1 MSDFSIIGNRTAM
14 IDAAAKTTGA
24 GKYTDDLSVPGM
36 LVGKILHS
44 PYPHARIRRIDT
56 SRAEKCEGVV
66 AVVVGQDAP
75 NPYGILPVGHDEY
88 ALALDKVRY
97 VGDNVACVVAVSES
111 IAETA
116 LELIDVEYEV
126 LPAYFDP
133 EESMKAVTDL
143 IHDSKP
149 GNLEKDYHHVFGD
162 PDQGF
167 AGADQIAEARFIA
180 NEVTHAAMEP
190 HSTLA
195 SFEIDPHT
203 GKPGRLTVWS
213 STQVPYYLQH
223 KLSLVL
229 EMPMAQIRVIK
240 PLVGGGFGGK
250 SEVIPLEI
258 IAAIAARKAQAAV
271 KITYTR
277 EEVFWAHRGRPRT
290 IIDLKTGVKKD
301 GRITAVK
308 ARVVQDGG
316 AYCSYGVVTI
326 LYSGALLGALYDIPN
341 IQYDG
346 YRVLTNKPACGAM
359 RGHGTVNV
367 RFAFESQLDELALAI
382 GMDPAEIRQRNL
394 LQPPCI
400 TVNGLRVQSYGLPE
414 CIEKTVDRSGWKQ
427 RKGKLPRGRGLGIA
441 CSHYVSGAANSII
454 RSDMPHS
461 TVNIKI
467 DRDGG
472 VVVYTGASEIGQGSD
487 TMTAQIAAEVLGCS
501 LPRVRVIAA
510 DTDLT
515 PIDIGSYSSRVTFMA
530 GNATLRAA
538 SEVKRLIAAAAA
550 KKMGCAAED
559 LIFRNDQVLRKNAA
573 ASVGELADKSVRT
586 TQDEAS
592 VSGRVEGQI
601 LRGSLQQK
609 RKEEGPKEKM
619 SFEEAVVAAI
629 DFHGGLTGT
638 GSYAPPQEARGGKH
652 KGAGVG
658 PSPAYSYSAQVAEVS
673 VDEETGEV
681 VVHKVWAAHDCG
693 RALNPV
699 SVEGQIIGSVW
710 MGMGQA
716 LTEEM
721 VWKDGMLMNPG
732 LLEYRSPSSVES
744 PEVEPI
750 IVESVDPE
758 GPFGAKEC
766 SEGSLAATIPAIAN
780 AIYDAVGVR
789 LRESPF
795 TPERVL
801 SALRAKRNARA
812 LNLTKVLTRLLRHA
826 SANTAD
832 RCASKVRA
840 RNATR
845 SIHRGEKCRPPR
857 AVPIEPYKVQT
868 APAQNCRRRNRVSRG
883 TFDACRAWQLA
894 RAGSNSHPNHCRRHR
909 FNSIDAAETIRAGA
923 RSRSARNRSAAR
935 HPAAA
940 RRRRRNR
947 GPHHAPRHR
956 ALRLS
961 APALCGPHRSS
972 GDRGIA
978 RTAEHGHHRR

>member
-1 MSDFSIIGNRTAM
+1 M
-14 IDAAAKTTGA
+14 IDAAEKTTGA
-24 GKYTDDLSVPGM
+24 GKYTDDLSLPGM

-44 PYPHARIRRIDT
+44 PHPHARIRRIDT
-56 SRAEKCEGVV
+56 SRAEKLEGVIAV
-66 AVVVGQDAP
+66 AVGKDAP

-88 ALALDKVRY
+88 PLALDKVRY
-97 VGDNVACVVAVSES
+97 VGDNVACV
-111 IAETA
+111 IATTEAIVEKA
-116 LELIDVEYEV
+116 LELIDIDYEV

-133 EESMKAVTDL
+133 EQSMKAQADL
-143 IHDSKP
+143 IHDNKP
-149 GNLEKDYHHVFGD
+149 NNIEKDYHHVFGD
-162 PDQGF
+162 PDKGF
-167 AGADQIAEARFIA
+167 AEADEIAEARYIA

-229 EMPMAQIRVIK
+229 EMPMSQIRVIK

-258 IAAIAARKAQAAV
+258 IAAIAARKAKAPV

-290 IIDLKTGVKKD
+290 IIDLKTGVKRD
-301 GRITAVK
+301 GRLTAVK

-367 RFAFESQLDELALAI
+367 RFAFESQLDELAAKLRV
-382 GMDPAEIRQRNL
+382 DPAEIRRRNL

-414 CIEKTVDRSGWKQ
+414 CIEKTVERSGWNQ
-427 RKGKLPRGRGLGIA
+427 RHGKLPRGRGLGIA

-487 TMTAQIAAEVLGCS
+487 TMTAQVAAEVLGCS
-501 LPRVRVIAA
+501 LSRVRVVAA

-538 SEVKRLIAAAAA
+538 EQVKQLIAAAAA
-550 KKMGCAAED
+550 KKMKCAVED
-559 LIFRNDQVLRKNAA
+559 LVFRDDSVQRRNGQAATNAFIRP
-573 ASVGELADKSVRT
+573 ADST
-586 TQDEAS
+586 S

-609 RKEEGPKEKM
+609 RKDEGPKDRIT
-619 SFEEAVVAAI
+619 FEEAVVAAI
-629 DFHGGLTGT
+629 DFHGALTGT
-638 GSYAPPQEARGGKH
+638 GSYAPPPEARGGKH

-681 VVHKVWAAHDCG
+681 TVHKVWAAHDCG

-721 VWKDGMLMNPG
+721 VWKDGLLMNPG

-750 IVESVDPE
+750 IVESIDPE

-789 LRESPF
+789 LNESPF

-801 SALRAKRNARA
+801 AALRAKKNAKA
-812 LNLTKVLTRLLRHA
+812 LNLTEGIDPTSPKRFREHGGSLWFKGKGPERHPLDP
-826 SANTAD
+826 S
-832 RCASKVRA
+832 R
-840 RNATR
+840 
-845 SIHRGEKCRPPR
+845 
-857 AVPIEPYKVQT
+857 Q
-868 APAQNCRRRNRVSRG
+868 APAG
-883 TFDACRAWQLA
+883 
-894 RAGSNSHPNHCRRHR
+894 
-909 FNSIDAAETIRAGA
+909 GA
-923 RSRSARNRSAAR
+923 
-935 HPAAA
+935 
-940 RRRRRNR
+940 
-947 GPHHAPRHR
+947 
-956 ALRLS
+956 
-961 APALCGPHRSS
+961 
-972 GDRGIA
+972 D
-978 RTAEHGHHRR
+978 

>member
-1 MSDFSIIGNRTAM
+1 MSGDFSIIGRPTAM
-14 IDAAAKTTGA
+14 IDAAEKTTGV

-36 LVGKILHS
+36 LTGKILHS
-44 PYPHARIRRIDT
+44 PYPHALIKSIDT
-56 SRAEKCEGVV
+56 SRAENCDGVV
-66 AVVVGQDAP
+66 AVVVGKDAP

-111 IAETA
+111 IAENA
-116 LELIDVEYEV
+116 LESIAVEYEL

-133 EESMKAVTDL
+133 EESMRAQTNL
-143 IHDSKP
+143 IHGSKP
-149 GNLEKDYHHVFGD
+149 GNLEKDYHHVFGN

-167 AGADQIAEARFIA
+167 AEADQIAEARFIA

-195 SFEIDPHT
+195 SFELDPHT

-229 EMPMAQIRVIK
+229 EMPMSQIRVIK

-250 SEVIPLEI
+250 SEVIPIEI
-258 IAAIAARKAQAAV
+258 IAAIAARKAQAPV

-290 IIDLKTGVKKD
+290 IIDLKTGVKTD

-367 RFAFESQLDELALAI
+367 RFAFESQLDELATKI
-382 GMDPAEIRQRNL
+382 GMDAAEIRQRNL

-414 CIEKTVDRSGWKQ
+414 CIEKTVERSGWKQ
-427 RKGKLPRGRGLGIA
+427 RKGKMPKGRGLGIA

-487 TMTAQIAAEVLGCS
+487 TMTAQVAAEVLGCS

-538 SEVKRLIAAAAA
+538 REVKKLIAAAAA
-550 KKMGCAAED
+550 QKMICGADD
-559 LIFRNDQVLRKNAA
+559 LIFRDDLVFKKGTGDTTVKKA
-573 ASVGELADKSVRT
+573 LADEVDV
-586 TQDEAS
+586 TQAGAS

-601 LRGSLQQK
+601 LRRSLQQK
-609 RKEEGPKEKM
+609 RNEEGPKDWM
-619 SFEEAVVAAI
+619 TFEEAVVAAI
-629 DFHGGLTGT
+629 DFHGALTGT

-681 VVHKVWAAHDCG
+681 TVHKVWAAHDCG

-750 IVESVDPE
+750 IVESIDPE

-789 LRESPF
+789 LHESPF

-801 SALRAKRNARA
+801 AAVRAKNQAKA
-812 LNLTKVLTRLLRHA
+812 LNLTQGVDPTSPQRFREHGGSLCFKGKGPQRHA
-826 SANTAD
+826 LDPARQEAPSVRGGAD
-832 RCASKVRA
+832 
-840 RNATR
+840 
-845 SIHRGEKCRPPR
+845 
-857 AVPIEPYKVQT
+857 
-868 APAQNCRRRNRVSRG
+868 
-883 TFDACRAWQLA
+883 
-894 RAGSNSHPNHCRRHR
+894 
-909 FNSIDAAETIRAGA
+909 
-923 RSRSARNRSAAR
+923 
-935 HPAAA
+935 
-940 RRRRRNR
+940 
-947 GPHHAPRHR
+947 
-956 ALRLS
+956 
-961 APALCGPHRSS
+961 
-972 GDRGIA
+972 
-978 RTAEHGHHRR
+978 

>member
-1 MSDFSIIGNRTAM
+1 MSDFSIIGKPTAM
-14 IDAAAKTTGA
+14 VDAAEKTTGG

-36 LVGKILHS
+36 LIGKILHS
-44 PYPHARIRRIDT
+44 PYPHARIKRIDA
-56 SRAEKCEGVV
+56 SRAEALEGVV
-66 AVVVGQDAP
+66 AVAIGKDAP

-88 ALALDKVRY
+88 PLALDKVRY
-97 VGDNVACVVAVSES
+97 VGDNVACVVAVSEA
-111 IAETA
+111 IAEKA
-116 LELIDVEYEV
+116 LELVDVEYEV

-133 EESMKAVTDL
+133 EESMKAQTNL
-143 IHDSKP
+143 IHDNKP
-149 GNLEKDYHHVFGD
+149 GNLEKDYHHAFGD
-162 PDQGF
+162 PDKGF
-167 AGADQIAEARFIA
+167 AEADHVAEARFIA

-195 SFEIDPHT
+195 SFELDPHT
-203 GKPGRLTVWS
+203 GKLGRLTVWS

-229 EMPMAQIRVIK
+229 EIPMAQIRVIK

-258 IAAIAARKAQAAV
+258 IAAVAARKAQAPV
-271 KITYTR
+271 KITYSR

-290 IIDLKTGVKKD
+290 IIDLKTGIKND
-301 GRITAVK
+301 GRITCVK

-367 RFAFESQLDELALAI
+367 RFAFESQLDELAAKI

-394 LQPPCI
+394 LKPPCI

-414 CIEKTVDRSGWKQ
+414 CIEKTVERSGWKE
-427 RKGKLPRGRGLGIA
+427 RKGKLAKGRGLGIA

-461 TVNIKI
+461 TVNLKI

-501 LPRVRVIAA
+501 LARVRVIAA

-538 SEVKRLIAAAAA
+538 EDVKKRIAAAAA
-550 KKMGCAAED
+550 KKMGCAAEE
-559 LIFRNDQVLRKNAA
+559 LVFRDDVVFKKGSPPPVVRKDRAEE
-573 ASVGELADKSVRT
+573 VEV
-586 TQDEAS
+586 TQAGAS

-609 RKEEGPKEKM
+609 RKEEGPKEWM
-619 SFEEAVVAAI
+619 TFEEAVVAAI
-629 DFHGGLTGT
+629 DFHGALTGT
-638 GSYAPPQEARGGKH
+638 GSYAPPPEARGGKH
-652 KGAGVG
+652 KGGGVG

-673 VDEETGEV
+673 VDEDTGEV
-681 VVHKVWAAHDCG
+681 TVHKVWAAHDCG

-721 VWKDGMLMNPG
+721 VWKDGMLMNAG

-744 PEVEPI
+744 PDVEPI
-750 IVESVDPE
+750 IVESIDPE

-789 LRESPF
+789 LHESPF

-801 SALRAKRNARA
+801 AALRAKKKDKA
-812 LNLTKVLTRLLRHA
+812 LNLTEGVDPTTPVRFREHGGSLCFKGKGPERHA
-826 SANTAD
+826 LD
-832 RCASKVRA
+832 
-840 RNATR
+840 
-845 SIHRGEKCRPPR
+845 P
-857 AVPIEPYKVQT
+857 
-868 APAQNCRRRNRVSRG
+868 
-883 TFDACRAWQLA
+883 
-894 RAGSNSHPNHCRRHR
+894 
-909 FNSIDAAETIRAGA
+909 
-923 RSRSARNRSAAR
+923 
-935 HPAAA
+935 A
-940 RRRRRNR
+940 RREW
-947 GPHHAPRHR
+947 PA
-956 ALRLS
+956 S
-961 APALCGPHRSS
+961 AGGA
-972 GDRGIA
+972 D
-978 RTAEHGHHRR
+978 

>member
-1 MSDFSIIGNRTAM
+1 MTMTNDFSIIGKPIAM
-14 IDAAAKTTGA
+14 VDAAGKTTGG
-24 GKYTDDLSVPGM
+24 GKYADDLTMTGM
-36 LVGKILHS
+36 LIGKILHS
-44 PYPHARIRRIDT
+44 PHPHAWVRRIDT
-56 SRAEKCEGVV
+56 SRAEALDGVV
-66 AVVVGQDAP
+66 AVVTGKDAP
-75 NPYGILPVGHDEY
+75 TPYGILPVGHDEH
-88 ALALDKVRY
+88 ALVTDKVRY
-97 VGDNVACVVAVSES
+97 VGDNVACVAAVDEAT
-111 IAETA
+111 AEKA

-133 EESMKAVTDL
+133 EDSMKAPSDF
-143 IHDSKP
+143 IHDNKP
-149 GNLEKDYHHVFGD
+149 HNLEKDYHHVFGD
-162 PDQGF
+162 PEKGF
-167 AGADQIAEARFIA
+167 AEADEIAEARFIA

-190 HSTLA
+190 HCTLA
-195 SFEIDPHT
+195 AFEIDPYT
-203 GKPGRLTVWS
+203 GKLGRLIVQS

-229 EMPMAQIRVIK
+229 EMPMSQIRVIK

-258 IAAIAARKAQAAV
+258 IAAVTARKARAPV

-290 IIDLKTGVKKD
+290 IVDLKTGIKKD

-308 ARVVQDGG
+308 AKVIQDGG
-316 AYCSYGVVTI
+316 GYCSYGVVTI

-346 YRVLTNKPACGAM
+346 YRVLTNKPVCGAM

-367 RFAFESQLDELALAI
+367 RFAFESQLDELALKI
-382 GMDPAEIRQRNL
+382 GMDPAEVRRINL

-414 CIEKTVDRSGWKQ
+414 CIDEVVTRSNWRQ
-427 RKGKLPRGRGLGIA
+427 RKGKLPKSRGLGIA

-472 VVVYTGASEIGQGSD
+472 VVIYTGASDIGQGSD
-487 TMTAQIAAEVLGCS
+487 TMVAQIAAETLGCA
-501 LPRVRVIAA
+501 LNRVKVIAA

-515 PIDIGSYSSRVTFMA
+515 PIDIGSYSSRVTFMN

-538 SEVKRLIAAAAA
+538 QDVKKQIGTAAA
-550 KKMGCAAED
+550 KKMGCEADD
-559 LIFRNDQVLRKNAA
+559 LIFRDDRVTKKAGAKNSGDDNARAA
-573 ASVGELADKSVRT
+573 QGIAVA
-586 TQDEAS
+586 QEAS

-609 RKEEGPKEKM
+609 RKDEGPKD
-619 SFEEAVVAAI
+619 SLTFEEAVVAAI
-629 DFHGGLTGT
+629 DFHGALSGT
-638 GSYAPPQEARGGKH
+638 GSYAPPPEARGGKH

-681 VVHKVWAAHDCG
+681 TVHKVWASHDCG

-716 LTEEM
+716 LSEEM
-721 VWKDGMLMNPG
+721 VWKDGLLMNPG
-732 LLEYRSPSSVES
+732 LLEYRSPSSAES
-744 PEVEPI
+744 PEIEPI
-750 IVESVDPE
+750 IVESIDPE

-789 LRESPF
+789 LHESPF

-801 SALRAKRNARA
+801 AALRAQRA
-812 LNLTKVLTRLLRHA
+812 QKKINLTEGI
-826 SANTAD
+826 D
-832 RCASKVRA
+832 
-840 RNATR
+840 
-845 SIHRGEKCRPPR
+845 P
-857 AVPIEPYKVQT
+857 T
-868 APAQNCRRRNRVSRG
+868 APASFREHGGSLWFRG
-883 TFDACRAWQLA
+883 K
-894 RAGSNSHPNHCRRHR
+894 GP
-909 FNSIDAAETIRAGA
+909 E
-923 RSRSARNRSAAR
+923 R
-935 HPAAA
+935 HPLDPSRREMPAEA
-940 RRRRRNR
+940 R
-947 GPHHAPRHR
+947 
-956 ALRLS
+956 
-961 APALCGPHRSS
+961 
-972 GDRGIA
+972 GDD
-978 RTAEHGHHRR
+978 

>member
-1 MSDFSIIGNRTAM
+1 MNNGFSIIGKRTAM
-14 IDAAAKTTGA
+14 VDAAGKTTGA

-36 LVGKILHS
+36 LIGKILHS
-44 PYPHARIRRIDT
+44 PYPHARLKRIDT
-56 SRAEKCEGVV
+56 SRAEALDGVV
-66 AVVVGQDAP
+66 AVVVGADAP
-75 NPYGILPVGHDEY
+75 KTYGILPVGHDET
-88 ALALDKVRY
+88 ALAVDKVRY
-97 VGDNVACVVAVSES
+97 VGDNVACVAAVDEAT
-111 IAETA
+111 AERA
-116 LELIDVEYEV
+116 LELVDVEYEV

-133 EESMKAVTDL
+133 EESMTAETDL
-143 IHDSKP
+143 IHDQKP
-149 GNLEKDYHHVFGD
+149 HNIEKDYHHVFGD
-162 PDQGF
+162 PDKGF
-167 AGADQIAEARFIA
+167 AEADHVAEGRFIA

-229 EMPMAQIRVIK
+229 EMPMSQIRVIK

-258 IAAIAARKAQAAV
+258 IAAVTARKANAPV
-271 KITYTR
+271 KITYSR

-290 IIDLKTGVKKD
+290 MIDLKTGVKND

-367 RFAFESQLDELALAI
+367 RFAFESQLDEISASVGI
-382 GMDPAEIRQRNL
+382 DPAEIRRRNL
-394 LQPPCI
+394 LKPPCI

-414 CIEKTVDRSGWKQ
+414 CIDQVVTRSGWNQ
-427 RKGKLPRGRGLGIA
+427 RKGRLGKGRGLGIG

-487 TMTAQIAAEVLGCS
+487 TMTAQIAAETLGCS
-501 LPRVRVIAA
+501 LQRIKVIAA
-510 DTDLT
+510 DTDIT

-538 SEVKRLIAAAAA
+538 EEVKKQIASAAA
-550 KKMGCAAED
+550 KKMSCGPDE
-559 LIFRNDQVLRKNAA
+559 LVFRDDMVFRKDADRNARA
-573 ASVGELADKSVRT
+573 TRG
-586 TQDEAS
+586 EAS

-609 RKEEGPKEKM
+609 RKDEGPKHSL

-629 DFHGGLTGT
+629 DFHGALTGT
-638 GSYAPPQEARGGKH
+638 GSYAPPPEARGGKH
-652 KGAGVG
+652 KGGGVG
-658 PSPAYSYSAQVAEVS
+658 PSPAYSYSAQVADVS

-681 VVHKVWAAHDCG
+681 TVHKVWAAHDCG

-699 SVEGQIIGSVW
+699 SVEGQIVGSVW
-710 MGMGQA
+710 MGLGQA
-716 LTEEM
+716 LQEEM
-721 VWKDGMLMNPG
+721 IWKDGMLMNPG
-732 LLEYRSPSSVES
+732 LLEYRSPSSAES
-744 PEVEPI
+744 PEIEPV
-750 IVESVDPE
+750 IVESIDPE

-780 AIYDAVGVR
+780 AIYDAVGIR
-789 LRESPF
+789 LHESPF

-801 SALRAKRNARA
+801 AALRAKKKAKAINMTEGVDPSAPERFREHGGA
-812 LNLTKVLTRLLRHA
+812 LWF
-826 SANTAD
+826 
-832 RCASKVRA
+832 
-840 RNATR
+840 
-845 SIHRGEKCRPPR
+845 RGKGPE
-857 AVPIEPYKVQT
+857 
-868 APAQNCRRRNRVSRG
+868 
-883 TFDACRAWQLA
+883 
-894 RAGSNSHPNHCRRHR
+894 RHR
-909 FNSIDAAETIRAGA
+909 LDPSRRDTFAETG
-923 RSRSARNRSAAR
+923 
-935 HPAAA
+935 
-940 RRRRRNR
+940 
-947 GPHHAPRHR
+947 
-956 ALRLS
+956 
-961 APALCGPHRSS
+961 
-972 GDRGIA
+972 GDD
-978 RTAEHGHHRR
+978 

>member
-1 MSDFSIIGNRTAM
+1 MPTINNPQRTSDFSIIGKRTAM
-14 IDAAAKTTGA
+14 VDAAEKTTGS

-44 PYPHARIRRIDT
+44 QYPHARIKNIDT
-56 SRAEKCEGVV
+56 TRAEQLEGVV
-66 AVVVGQDAP
+66 AVAIGKDAP
-75 NPYGILPVGHDEY
+75 KTYGILPVGHDEY
-88 ALALDKVRY
+88 PLALDKVRY
-97 VGDNVACVVAVSES
+97 VGDNVACVVATTEA
-111 IAETA
+111 IAEKA
-116 LELIDVEYEV
+116 LELIDVDYEV

-133 EESMKAVTDL
+133 EQSMKAETDL
-143 IHDSKP
+143 IHDHKP
-149 GNLEKDYHHVFGD
+149 NNLEKDYHHVFGD
-162 PDQGF
+162 PEKGF
-167 AGADQIAEARFIA
+167 AEANQVAEARFIA

-229 EMPMAQIRVIK
+229 EMPMQQIRVIK

-250 SEVIPLEI
+250 SEVIPIEI
-258 IAAIAARKAQAAV
+258 IAAIAARKAQAPV

-290 IIDLKTGVKKD
+290 IIDLKTGVKHD
-301 GRITAVK
+301 GRITAVR
-308 ARVVQDGG
+308 ARVIQDGG

-367 RFAFESQLDELALAI
+367 RFAFESQLDELAAKI
-382 GMDPAEIRQRNL
+382 GMDPAEMRERNL

-414 CIEKTVDRSGWKQ
+414 CIEKTVERSGWKV
-427 RKGKLPRGRGLGIA
+427 RKGKLPKGRGLGIA

-487 TMTAQIAAEVLGCS
+487 TMTAQIAAEALGCS
-501 LPRVRVIAA
+501 LARVRVIAA

-538 SEVKRLIAAAAA
+538 QEVKKLIAAAAST
-550 KKMGCAAED
+550 KMSCQPED
-559 LIFRNDQVLRKNAA
+559 LIFKEDTVTKSASKYVGRAA
-573 ASVGELADKSVRT
+573 PGRPAEQSSAAT
-586 TQDEAS
+586 

-609 RKEEGPKEKM
+609 RKEEGPKDHM
-619 SFEEAVVAAI
+619 TFEEAVVAAI
-629 DFHGGLTGT
+629 DFHGALTGT
-638 GSYAPPQEARGGKH
+638 GSYAPPPEARGGKH

-681 VVHKVWAAHDCG
+681 TVHKVWAAHDCG

-732 LLEYRSPSSVES
+732 LLEYRSPSSIES

-750 IVESVDPE
+750 IVESIDPE

-789 LRESPF
+789 LHESPF

-801 SALRAKRNARA
+801 AALRAKKNAKA
-812 LNLTKVLTRLLRHA
+812 LNLTEGIDPTTPERFREH
-826 SANTAD
+826 
-832 RCASKVRA
+832 
-840 RNATR
+840 
-845 SIHRGEKCRPPR
+845 G
-857 AVPIEPYKVQT
+857 
-868 APAQNCRRRNRVSRG
+868 
-883 TFDACRAWQLA
+883 
-894 RAGSNSHPNHCRRHR
+894 GSLWFKGKGP
-909 FNSIDAAETIRAGA
+909 D
-923 RSRSARNRSAAR
+923 R
-935 HPAAA
+935 HPLDPS
-940 RRRRRNR
+940 RQEV
-947 GPHHAPRHR
+947 P
-956 ALRLS
+956 S
-961 APALCGPHRSS
+961 ADG
-972 GDRGIA
+972 GTD
-978 RTAEHGHHRR
+978 

>member
-1 MSDFSIIGNRTAM
+1 MTDFSIIGKPIAM
-14 IDAAAKTTGA
+14 VAAAGKTTGA

-36 LVGKILHS
+36 LVGRILHS
-44 PYPHARIRRIDT
+44 PFPHARIKRIDT
-56 SRAEKCEGVV
+56 SRAAALDGVV
-66 AVVVGQDAP
+66 AIVTGKDAP
-75 NPYGILPVGHDEY
+75 NPYGILPVGHDEH

-97 VGDNVACVVAVSES
+97 VGDNVACVAAIDE
-111 IAETA
+111 ATADKA

-133 EESMKAVTDL
+133 EESMKAETNL
-143 IHDSKP
+143 IHDNKP
-149 GNLEKDYHHVFGD
+149 NNLEKDYHHVFGD
-162 PDQGF
+162 PDRGF
-167 AGADQIAEARFIA
+167 AEADHVAEARFIA

-195 SFEIDPHT
+195 QFEIDSQT

-258 IAAIAARKAQAAV
+258 IAAIAARAARAPV

-290 IIDLKTGVKKD
+290 IIDLKTGVKNE

-367 RFAFESQLDELALAI
+367 RFAFESQLDELGAKIQL
-382 GMDPAEIRQRNL
+382 DPAEIRQRNL
-394 LQPPCI
+394 LRPPCV

-414 CIEKTVDRSGWKQ
+414 CIEKVVERSEWKQ
-427 RKGKLPRGRGLGIA
+427 RRGKLPRGRGLGIA

-472 VVVYTGASEIGQGSD
+472 VVVFTGASEIGQGSD
-487 TMTAQIAAEVLGCS
+487 TMTAQIAAETLGCS
-501 LPRVRVIAA
+501 LGRVKIVAA

-538 SEVKRLIAAAAA
+538 EQVKKQIAAAAA
-550 KKMGCAAED
+550 RKMSCASEE
-559 LIFRNDQVLRKNAA
+559 LIFRDDRIVKNKDLSADG
-573 ASVGELADKSVRT
+573 VGAGVSPVPPS
-586 TQDEAS
+586 AS

-609 RKEEGPKEKM
+609 RKDEGPRDWM
-619 SFEEAVVAAI
+619 TFEEAVVAAI
-629 DFHGGLTGT
+629 DFHGALTGT
-638 GSYAPPQEARGGKH
+638 GSYAPPPEARGGKH
-652 KGAGVG
+652 KGGGVG

-681 VVHKVWAAHDCG
+681 TVHKVWAAHDCG

-750 IVESVDPE
+750 IVESIDPE

-766 SEGSLAATIPAIAN
+766 SEGSLAATIPAISN
-780 AIYDAVGVR
+780 AIYDAVGIR
-789 LRESPF
+789 LHECPF

-801 SALRAKRNARA
+801 AALRAQRGQKKI
-812 LNLTKVLTRLLRHA
+812 NLTEGIDPTTPAKFREHGGSLWFRGRGPERHPL
-826 SANTAD
+826 D
-832 RCASKVRA
+832 PA
-840 RNATR
+840 RR
-845 SIHRGEKCRPPR
+845 EG
-857 AVPIEPYKVQT
+857 
-868 APAQNCRRRNRVSRG
+868 
-883 TFDACRAWQLA
+883 
-894 RAGSNSHPNHCRRHR
+894 
-909 FNSIDAAETIRAGA
+909 
-923 RSRSARNRSAAR
+923 
-935 HPAAA
+935 PAAA
-940 RRRRRNR
+940 
-947 GPHHAPRHR
+947 A
-956 ALRLS
+956 
-961 APALCGPHRSS
+961 
-972 GDRGIA
+972 GDD
-978 RTAEHGHHRR
+978 

>member
-1 MSDFSIIGNRTAM
+1 
-14 IDAAAKTTGA
+14 
-24 GKYTDDLSVPGM
+24 
-36 LVGKILHS
+36 
-44 PYPHARIRRIDT
+44 
-56 SRAEKCEGVV
+56 
-66 AVVVGQDAP
+66 
-75 NPYGILPVGHDEY
+75 
-88 ALALDKVRY
+88 
-97 VGDNVACVVAVSES
+97 
-111 IAETA
+111 
-116 LELIDVEYEV
+116 V

-133 EESMKAVTDL
+133 EESMKAESDF
-143 IHDSKP
+143 IHENKP

-162 PDQGF
+162 PDK
-167 AGADQIAEARFIA
+167 ALSEAAHVCEARFVA
-180 NEVTHAAMEP
+180 NEVTHGAMEP

-203 GKPGRLTVWS
+203 GNLGRLTVWS

-229 EMPMAQIRVIK
+229 EMPMSQIRVIK

-258 IAAIAARKAQAAV
+258 TAAVAARAAKAPV

-290 IIDLKTGVKKD
+290 IVDMKTGVDKE
-301 GRITAVK
+301 GHITAVK

-346 YRVLTNKPACGAM
+346 YRVLTNKPVCGAM

-367 RFAFESQLDELALAI
+367 RFAFESQLDELALKL
-382 GMDPAEIRQRNL
+382 GMDPAEIRRRNL
-394 LQPPCI
+394 LKPPCV

-414 CIEKTVDRSGWKQ
+414 CIDKVVERSAWGA
-427 RKGKLPRGRGLGIA
+427 RKGTLPKGRGLGIA

-472 VVVYTGASEIGQGSD
+472 VVVYTGASDIGQGSD
-487 TMTAQIAAEVLGCS
+487 TMVAQIASEVLGCS
-501 LPRVRVIAA
+501 LSRVKVIAA

-515 PIDIGSYSSRVTFMA
+515 PIDIGSYSSRVTFMN

-538 SEVKRLIAAAAA
+538 QDVKKQIALAAA
-550 KKMGCAAED
+550 KKMNCAVED
-559 LIFRNDQVLRKNAA
+559 LVFREDKVRRNDAVEGGRPTPA
-573 ASVGELADKSVRT
+573 GT
-586 TQDEAS
+586 EAS

-609 RKEEGPKEKM
+609 RKDEGPKDQLT
-619 SFEEAVVAAI
+619 FEEAVVAAI
-629 DFHGGLTGT
+629 DFHGALSGT
-638 GSYAPPQEARGGKH
+638 GSYAPPVEARGGKH

-681 VVHKVWAAHDCG
+681 TVHKVWASHDCG

-721 VWKDGMLMNPG
+721 IWKDGMLMNPG
-732 LLEYRSPSSVES
+732 MLEYRSPSSVES
-744 PEVEPI
+744 PDIEPI

-789 LRESPF
+789 LHESPF

-801 SALRAKRNARA
+801 SALRTKNNAKG
-812 LNLTKVLTRLLRHA
+812 LNLTEGIDPTAPSGFREHGGSLWYRGKGPVRHA
-826 SANTAD
+826 LDPS
-832 RCASKVRA
+832 
-840 RNATR
+840 
-845 SIHRGEKCRPPR
+845 
-857 AVPIEPYKVQT
+857 
-868 APAQNCRRRNRVSRG
+868 RRES
-883 TFDACRAWQLA
+883 
-894 RAGSNSHPNHCRRHR
+894 
-909 FNSIDAAETIRAGA
+909 
-923 RSRSARNRSAAR
+923 
-935 HPAAA
+935 PAAV
-940 RRRRRNR
+940 
-947 GPHHAPRHR
+947 G
-956 ALRLS
+956 
-961 APALCGPHRSS
+961 
-972 GDRGIA
+972 GDD
-978 RTAEHGHHRR
+978 

>member
-1 MSDFSIIGNRTAM
+1 MKADFSIIGKPTAM
-14 IDAAAKTTGA
+14 VDAAEKTTGA

-44 PYPHARIRRIDT
+44 PYPHARIKKIDT
-56 SRAEKCEGVV
+56 TRAERVEGVV
-66 AVVVGQDAP
+66 AVAIGKDAP
-75 NPYGILPVGHDEY
+75 KTYGILPVGHDEY
-88 ALALDKVRY
+88 PLALDKVRY

-111 IAETA
+111 VAEKA

-126 LPAYFDP
+126 LPGYFDP
-133 EESMKAVTDL
+133 EESMKAQTDL
-143 IHDSKP
+143 IHDHKP
-149 GNLEKDYHHVFGD
+149 NNLEKDYHHVFGD
-162 PDQGF
+162 PEKGF
-167 AGADQIAEARFIA
+167 SEADHVAEARFIA

-195 SFEIDPHT
+195 SFEIDPRT
-203 GKPGRLTVWS
+203 GKPGRLTVRS

-229 EMPMAQIRVIK
+229 DMPMQQIRVIK

-258 IAAIAARKAQAAV
+258 IAAIAARKAQAPV

-290 IIDLKTGVKKD
+290 IIDLKTGVKND

-367 RFAFESQLDELALAI
+367 RFAFESQLDELASI
-382 GMDPAEIRQRNL
+382 IRMDPAEIRQRNL
-394 LQPPCI
+394 LKPPCV

-414 CIEKTVDRSGWKQ
+414 CIEKTVERSGWKD
-427 RKGKLPRGRGLGIA
+427 RKGKLPKGRGLGIA

-487 TMTAQIAAEVLGCS
+487 TMTAQVAAETLGCS
-501 LPRVRVIAA
+501 LSRVRVVAA

-538 SEVKRLIAAAAA
+538 TEVKKLIAAAAA
-550 KKMGCAAED
+550 KKMGCGPED
-559 LIFRNDQVLRKNAA
+559 VIIRHELVSRKGHIGAD
-573 ASVGELADKSVRT
+573 ASVRPTEQSSA
-586 TQDEAS
+586 AS

-609 RKEEGPKEKM
+609 RKEEGPKDSM
-619 SFEEAVVAAI
+619 SFEEAVIAAI
-629 DFHGGLTGT
+629 DFHGALTGT
-638 GSYAPPQEARGGKH
+638 GSYAPPAEARGGKH

-681 VVHKVWAAHDCG
+681 TVHKVWAAHDCG

-744 PEVEPI
+744 PDVEPI
-750 IVESVDPE
+750 IVESIDPE

-780 AIYDAVGVR
+780 AIYDAVRVR
-789 LRESPF
+789 LHESPF

-801 SALRAKRNARA
+801 AALRARKKAKN
-812 LNLTKVLTRLLRHA
+812 LNLT
-826 SANTAD
+826 D
-832 RCASKVRA
+832 G
-840 RNATR
+840 
-845 SIHRGEKCRPPR
+845 IDP
-857 AVPIEPYKVQT
+857 T
-868 APAQNCRRRNRVSRG
+868 AP
-883 TFDACRAWQLA
+883 T
-894 RAGSNSHPNHCRRHR
+894 R
-909 FNSIDAAETIRAGA
+909 FREHGGA
-923 RSRSARNRSAAR
+923 LCFKGKGPER
-935 HPAAA
+935 HPLDPSRQAVLPPGGA
-940 RRRRRNR
+940 
-947 GPHHAPRHR
+947 
-956 ALRLS
+956 
-961 APALCGPHRSS
+961 
-972 GDRGIA
+972 D
-978 RTAEHGHHRR
+978 

>member
-1 MSDFSIIGNRTAM
+1 VRAVTDFSIIGKPVAM
-14 IDAAAKTTGA
+14 IDAAEKTTGA

-36 LVGKILHS
+36 LTGKILHS
-44 PYPHARIRRIDT
+44 PYPHARIRRIDYR
-56 SRAEKCEGVV
+56 RAEKLKGVI
-66 AVVVGQDAP
+66 AVVVGNDAP
-75 NPYGILPVGHDEY
+75 NPYGILPVGHDEH

-97 VGDNVACVVAVSES
+97 VGDNVACVVATTES
-111 IAETA
+111 IAEKA

-133 EESMKAVTDL
+133 EESMKAQTDL
-143 IHDSKP
+143 IHENKP
-149 GNLEKDYHHVFGD
+149 NNIEKDYHHVFGD
-162 PDQGF
+162 PEKGF
-167 AGADQIAEARFIA
+167 AEADHIAEARFIA

-195 SFEIDPHT
+195 SFEIDPHS

-229 EMPMAQIRVIK
+229 EMPMSQIRVIK

-258 IAAIAARKAQAAV
+258 IAAVAARKAKSPV

-290 IIDLKTGVKKD
+290 IIDLKTGVNND

-316 AYCSYGVVTI
+316 GYCSYGVVTI

-367 RFAFESQLDELALAI
+367 RFAFESQLDELAAKI
-382 GMDPAEIRQRNL
+382 GMDPAGIRRRNL
-394 LQPPCI
+394 LEPPCI
-400 TVNGLRVQSYGLPE
+400 TVNGLRVRSYGLPE
-414 CIEKTVDRSGWKQ
+414 CIDKIVERSGWMQ
-427 RKGKLPRGRGLGIA
+427 RKGNLPRGRGLGIA

-487 TMTAQIAAEVLGCS
+487 TMTAQVAAETLGCS
-501 LPRVRVIAA
+501 LRRVRVVAA

-538 SEVKRLIAAAAA
+538 TEVRKLIAAAAA
-550 KKMGCAAED
+550 SKMNCATED
-559 LIFRNDQVLRKNAA
+559 LIFRDDSVTRKNGSTTGNETCGDGRGRPSGDVQPGRTPPQS
-573 ASVGELADKSVRT
+573 SVAGH
-586 TQDEAS
+586 
-592 VSGRVEGQI
+592 VEGQI

-609 RKEEGPKEKM
+609 RKDEGPKDSM
-619 SFEEAVVAAI
+619 TFEEAVVAAI
-629 DFHGGLTGT
+629 DFHGALTGT
-638 GSYAPPQEARGGKH
+638 GSYAPPPEARGGKH

-658 PSPAYSYSAQVAEVS
+658 PSPAYSYSAQVADVS

-681 VVHKVWAAHDCG
+681 TVHKVWAAHDCG

-721 VWKDGMLMNPG
+721 IWKDGMLMNPG
-732 LLEYRSPSSVES
+732 LLEYRSPSSIES

-801 SALRAKRNARA
+801 AALRAKKSAKC
-812 LNLTKVLTRLLRHA
+812 LDLTEGIDPTSPRKFREHGGSLWFKGKGPERHPE
-826 SANTAD
+826 D
-832 RCASKVRA
+832 
-840 RNATR
+840 
-845 SIHRGEKCRPPR
+845 P
-857 AVPIEPYKVQT
+857 
-868 APAQNCRRRNRVSRG
+868 
-883 TFDACRAWQLA
+883 
-894 RAGSNSHPNHCRRHR
+894 
-909 FNSIDAAETIRAGA
+909 
-923 RSRSARNRSAAR
+923 SRSAV
-935 HPAAA
+935 PAGGGA
-940 RRRRRNR
+940 
-947 GPHHAPRHR
+947 G
-956 ALRLS
+956 
-961 APALCGPHRSS
+961 
-972 GDRGIA
+972 
-978 RTAEHGHHRR
+978 

>member
-1 MSDFSIIGNRTAM
+1 MTDFSIIGKPIAM
-14 IDAAAKTTGA
+14 VDAAGKTTGA
-24 GKYTDDLSVPGM
+24 GKYTDDLCVPGM

-44 PYPHARIRRIDT
+44 PHPHARIKRIDT
-56 SRAEKCEGVV
+56 SRAEKLDGVV
-66 AVVVGQDAP
+66 CTVVGSDAP
-75 NPYGILPVGHDEY
+75 NPYGILPVGHDEH
-88 ALALDKVRY
+88 ALAVDKIRY
-97 VGDNVACVVAVSES
+97 VGDNVACVA
-111 IAETA
+111 AEDEATAERA
-116 LELIDVEYEV
+116 LELIDVEYEL

-133 EESMKAVTDL
+133 EESMKAERDL
-143 IHDSKP
+143 IHDNKP
-149 GNLEKDYHHVFGD
+149 HNIEKDYHHAFGD
-162 PDQGF
+162 PDKGF
-167 AGADQIAEARFIA
+167 AEADHIEEARFIA

-195 SFEIDPHT
+195 SLEIDSQT

-229 EMPMAQIRVIK
+229 DMPMSQIRVIK

-258 IAAIAARKAQAAV
+258 VAAVAARKAQRPV

-290 IIDLKTGVKKD
+290 IIDLKTGVKND

-316 AYCSYGVVTI
+316 GYCSYGVVTI

-367 RFAFESQLDELALAI
+367 RFAFESQLDELAVKLKI
-382 GMDPAEIRQRNL
+382 DPAEIRRRNL

-414 CIEKTVDRSGWKQ
+414 CIEKVIDRSGWKE
-427 RKGKLPRGRGLGIA
+427 RKGKMPKGRGLGVA

-501 LPRVRVIAA
+501 LGRVKVIAA

-538 SEVKRLIAAAAA
+538 EAVKKQIAAAAA
-550 KKMGCAAED
+550 KKMNCTAQD
-559 LIFRNDQVLRKNAA
+559 LIFSNDVVTKKNLEGGPSFSRSLREGGDVE
-573 ASVGELADKSVRT
+573 SGLVT
-586 TQDEAS
+586 
-592 VSGRVEGQI
+592 VSGRVENQI

-609 RKEEGPKEKM
+609 RKEDEAPKDSV

-629 DFHGGLTGT
+629 DFHGALTGT
-638 GSYAPPQEARGGKH
+638 GSYAPPPEARGGKH
-652 KGAGVG
+652 KGGGVG

-673 VDEETGEV
+673 VDEDTGEV
-681 VVHKVWAAHDCG
+681 TVHKVWAAHDCG

-699 SVEGQIIGSVW
+699 AVEGQVIGSVW

-721 VWKDGMLMNPG
+721 IWKDGLLMNPG

-744 PEVEPI
+744 PEVEAM
-750 IVESVDPE
+750 IVESIDPE

-766 SEGSLAATIPAIAN
+766 SEGALASTIPAISN
-780 AIYDAVGVR
+780 AIYDAVGIR
-789 LRESPF
+789 LHESPF

-801 SALRAKRNARA
+801 AALRAKRKANP
-812 LNLTKVLTRLLRHA
+812 LNLTDGEDPTSPKKFREHGGSLWFKGKGQARHE
-826 SANTAD
+826 NHH
-832 RCASKVRA
+832 VGRA
-840 RNATR
+840 PSPA
-845 SIHRGEKCRPPR
+845 RGE
-857 AVPIEPYKVQT
+857 
-868 APAQNCRRRNRVSRG
+868 
-883 TFDACRAWQLA
+883 L
-894 RAGSNSHPNHCRRHR
+894 
-909 FNSIDAAETIRAGA
+909 
-923 RSRSARNRSAAR
+923 
-935 HPAAA
+935 
-940 RRRRRNR
+940 
-947 GPHHAPRHR
+947 
-956 ALRLS
+956 
-961 APALCGPHRSS
+961 
-972 GDRGIA
+972 
-978 RTAEHGHHRR
+978 

>member
-1 MSDFSIIGNRTAM
+1 MSDFSIIGKATAM
-14 IDAAAKTTGA
+14 VDAAEKTTGG

-44 PYPHARIRRIDT
+44 PYPHARIKRIDT
-56 SRAEKCEGVV
+56 SRAEKVGGVV
-66 AVVVGQDAP
+66 AVVVGKDAP
-75 NPYGILPVGHDEY
+75 NPYGILPVGHDEH

-97 VGDNVACVVAVSES
+97 VGDNVACVIALSEAVAEK
-111 IAETA
+111 A
-116 LELIDVEYEV
+116 LDLIDVEYEV

-133 EESMKAVTDL
+133 EESMKAQTDL
-143 IHDSKP
+143 IHDNKP

-162 PDQGF
+162 PDKGF
-167 AGADQIAEARFIA
+167 AEADHIAEARFIA

-195 SFEIDPHT
+195 SFELDPHT
-203 GKPGRLTVWS
+203 GKLGRLTVWS

-258 IAAIAARKAQAAV
+258 IAAVAARKAQAPV

-290 IIDLKTGVKKD
+290 IIDLKTGIKND
-301 GRITAVK
+301 GAITAVK

-367 RFAFESQLDELALAI
+367 RFAFESQLDELAAKI
-382 GMDPAEIRQRNL
+382 GMDPAKIRLRNL
-394 LQPPCI
+394 LKPPCI

-414 CIEKTVDRSGWKQ
+414 CIKKTVERSGWKE
-427 RKGKLPRGRGLGIA
+427 RRGKLPKGRGLGIA

-501 LPRVRVIAA
+501 LARVRVIAA

-538 SEVKRLIAAAAA
+538 ADVKKGIAAAAA
-550 KKMGCAAED
+550 RKMNCDEED
-559 LIFRNDQVLRKNAA
+559 LVFRDDLVFKKGRVAPASKDQTEEVE
-573 ASVGELADKSVRT
+573 V
-586 TQDEAS
+586 TQAGAS

-609 RKEEGPKEKM
+609 RKEEGPKEWM
-619 SFEEAVVAAI
+619 TFEEAVVAAI
-629 DFHGGLTGT
+629 DFHGALSGT
-638 GSYAPPQEARGGKH
+638 GSYAPPPDARGGKH
-652 KGAGVG
+652 KGGGVG

-673 VDEETGEV
+673 VDEDTGEV
-681 VVHKVWAAHDCG
+681 TVHKVWAAHDCG

-699 SVEGQIIGSVW
+699 AVEGQIIGSVW

-721 VWKDGMLMNPG
+721 IWKDGMLMNAG
-732 LLEYRSPSSVES
+732 MLEYRSPSSVES

-750 IVESVDPE
+750 IVESIDPE

-766 SEGSLAATIPAIAN
+766 SEGSLAATIPAISN
-780 AIYDAVGVR
+780 AIFDAVGVR
-789 LRESPF
+789 LHESPF

-801 SALRAKRNARA
+801 AALRAKKNAKS
-812 LNLTKVLTRLLRHA
+812 LNLTEGVDPTSPVHFREHGGSLCFKGKGPLRHA
-826 SANTAD
+826 LD
-832 RCASKVRA
+832 
-840 RNATR
+840 
-845 SIHRGEKCRPPR
+845 P
-857 AVPIEPYKVQT
+857 
-868 APAQNCRRRNRVSRG
+868 
-883 TFDACRAWQLA
+883 
-894 RAGSNSHPNHCRRHR
+894 
-909 FNSIDAAETIRAGA
+909 
-923 RSRSARNRSAAR
+923 
-935 HPAAA
+935 A
-940 RRRRRNR
+940 RRE
-947 GPHHAPRHR
+947 A
-956 ALRLS
+956 S
-961 APALCGPHRSS
+961 ATIGGA
-972 GDRGIA
+972 D
-978 RTAEHGHHRR
+978 